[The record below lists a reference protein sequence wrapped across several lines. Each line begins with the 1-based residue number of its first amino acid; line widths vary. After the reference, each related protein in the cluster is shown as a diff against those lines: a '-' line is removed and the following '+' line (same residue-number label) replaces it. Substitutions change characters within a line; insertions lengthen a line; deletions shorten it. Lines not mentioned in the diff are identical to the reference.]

1 MCLNFCSHF
10 EKQYLHVVSL
20 RSNLLNSKTSEAI
33 ILKLVNPN
41 KRGDTVK
48 MLLRAIVQVVLPEIR
63 HDKCT

>member
-1 MCLNFCSHF
+1 MCLNFCPIF

-48 MLLRAIVQVVLPEIR
+48 MLLRAIVQVVLPEI
-63 HDKCT
+63 